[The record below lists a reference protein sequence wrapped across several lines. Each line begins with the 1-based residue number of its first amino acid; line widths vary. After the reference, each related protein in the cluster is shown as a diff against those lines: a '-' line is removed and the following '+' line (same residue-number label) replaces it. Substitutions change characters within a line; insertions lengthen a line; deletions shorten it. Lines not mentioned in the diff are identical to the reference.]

1 MGRPARAWTRHR
13 SRRRVASRRVA
24 SRHVARFAVRLRV
37 DLLLETNS
45 IVCTRFGSQTYT
57 GVRYGAARLGRL
69 FIQHK
74 RVPSAYNNRTELQ
87 PTSTSKYKRKETV
100 KDRKKNRGE
109 REKGKERGRGGKG
122 ECPAEFIRLLSG
134 CLNST
139 VL

>member
-1 MGRPARAWTRHR
+1 MIRFMGRPARAWTRHR
-13 SRRRVASRRVA
+13 SGRRVASHRIA

-109 REKGKERGRGGKG
+109 RERRERSEGEGERGS
-122 ECPAEFIRLLSG
+122 ALLSLLG
-134 CLNST
+134 CCQAA
-139 VL
+139 